1 MFLLHYQF
9 CNALNFH
16 YLCPPHDQSKDS
28 YCCPAPF
35 DSNQTLVYLNGSED
49 QVLFPFDCRIKQ
61 AFDRSEECFLLH
73 SLQNTM
79 DTVAMFRCV
88 IYVSKKCFRA

>member
-1 MFLLHYQF
+1 MYH
-9 CNALNFH
+9 
-16 YLCPPHDQSKDS
+16 
-28 YCCPAPF
+28 
-35 DSNQTLVYLNGSED
+35 VYLNGSED

-88 IYVSKKCFRA
+88 FTYQKNVLGCDLQEKQFRTFTYTEIELF